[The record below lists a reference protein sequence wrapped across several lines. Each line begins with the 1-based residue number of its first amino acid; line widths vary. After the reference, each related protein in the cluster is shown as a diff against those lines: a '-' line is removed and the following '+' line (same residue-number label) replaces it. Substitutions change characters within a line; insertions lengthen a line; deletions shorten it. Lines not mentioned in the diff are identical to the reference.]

1 MPDEWQL
8 PVTRQLGA
16 LDQLVQQC
24 LREAVVLVREV
35 APVEQHRHAGDFP
48 VARRRVFTGR
58 ELAGVSV
65 SADDVGVAVQPLR
78 KLPVDSSAALP
89 RPRRLRLGSVSG
101 PRRPTLASPRAQTS
115 AMWPGCR
122 NPVAK
127 TFGVFAGADAEGVQ
141 YHNKCAFHLCSPACS
156 HAIATA
162 KLQSPLFSKF
172 IPNGF
177 QVVARRLARVSP

>member
-101 PRRPTLASPRAQTS
+101 PGGPHWPHRARKPRRCGPGVGTRSPKRSASSLAPMPKESNTIINVRFICALLRVLTLLRPQNCNRPYSLNLYP
-115 AMWPGCR
+115 MD
-122 NPVAK
+122 
-127 TFGVFAGADAEGVQ
+127 F
-141 YHNKCAFHLCSPACS
+141 
-156 HAIATA
+156 
-162 KLQSPLFSKF
+162 KL
-172 IPNGF
+172 
-177 QVVARRLARVSP
+177 

>member
-78 KLPVDSSAALP
+78 EVAGGLF
-89 RPRRLRLGSVSG
+89 RRF
-101 PRRPTLASPRAQTS
+101 TEAQT
-115 AMWPGCR
+115 AQVRQRQRP
-122 NPVAK
+122 
-127 TFGVFAGADAEGVQ
+127 
-141 YHNKCAFHLCSPACS
+141 PAA
-156 HAIATA
+156 HIGLTA
-162 KLQSPLFSKF
+162 RANL
-172 IPNGF
+172 GD
-177 QVVARRLARVSP
+177 VARGVGTRSPKRSASSLAPMPKESNTIINVRFICALLRVLTLLRPQNCNRPYSLNLYPMDFKL